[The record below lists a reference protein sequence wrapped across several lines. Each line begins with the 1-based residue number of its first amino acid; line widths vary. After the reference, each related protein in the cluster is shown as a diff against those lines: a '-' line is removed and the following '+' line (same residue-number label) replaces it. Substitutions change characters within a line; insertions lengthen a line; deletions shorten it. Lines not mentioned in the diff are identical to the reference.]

1 MCRDRV
7 SAKVEAVP
15 LSLLAPALC
24 WSCGAAAGG
33 GRSLCRGCRGRL
45 RWAASEVEPIL
56 ELPAWAPVAYQGPAR
71 ALVRGLKFRG
81 ARGLADE
88 LAAAMAAGAPDGLLQ
103 GALVPVPLSRARLRE
118 RGYDQARV
126 LAGALAE
133 RTGLPVAA
141 MLQREG
147 RPGRQ
152 SARGRGARLAVAP
165 GSVSARGP
173 APSRSVLVDDVITT
187 GATLAACAQALRYA
201 GAREVVAVAY
211 ARTPGR

>member
-1 MCRDRV
+1 MCRGKA
-7 SAKVEAVP
+7 SAKVAAVP

-24 WSCGAAAGG
+24 WSCGAAADGA
-33 GRSLCRGCRGRL
+33 RPLCRVCRGQL
-45 RWAASEVEPIL
+45 RWAEPGL
-56 ELPAWAPVAYQGPAR
+56 EPALGVPAWAPVAYRGPAR

-118 RGYDQARV
+118 RGYDQAERLAYA
-126 LAGALAE
+126 LAG
-133 RTGLPVAA
+133 RTGLPLAA
-141 MLQREG
+141 ILEREG

-152 SARGRGARLAVAP
+152 SARGRGARLALAP

-187 GATLAACAQALRYA
+187 GATLAACAEALRYA